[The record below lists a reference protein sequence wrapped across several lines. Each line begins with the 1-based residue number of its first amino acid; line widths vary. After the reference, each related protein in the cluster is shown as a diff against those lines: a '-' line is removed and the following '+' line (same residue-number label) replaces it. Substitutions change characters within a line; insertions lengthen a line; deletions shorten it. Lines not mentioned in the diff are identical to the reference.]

1 VELAD
6 MSNSTEPLHRVA
18 SEERIKEAERER
30 IARDLH
36 DELGSRLTAIKM
48 AVAQLGQD
56 AASRDAT
63 AREQLQFADQ
73 LVDDA
78 IGAMHDIIDDLR
90 PAVLDLGLLAALEW
104 LARTYSRQTGI
115 PHRMLSE
122 NDLPDTLLE
131 PFQMISLYRIA
142 REALHNASRHAH
154 ARHVD
159 IGLFHTP
166 GQLVM
171 EIIDDGVGLCAGNID
186 SSADPAKRTESSGIR
201 GMHHRAE
208 SIGAS
213 LTLEAVAQGGLKLR
227 VVLPVLSA
235 TNLIK

>member
-1 VELAD
+1 
-6 MSNSTEPLHRVA
+6 MSSPTEPVHRVA
-18 SEERIKEAERER
+18 SSEERIKEAERER

-56 AASRDAT
+56 AASRDAS

-104 LARTYSRQTGI
+104 LARTYARQTGI

-122 NDLPDTLLE
+122 NDLPDALLD

-159 IGLFHTP
+159 ISLVHGP

-171 EIIDDGVGLCAGNID
+171 EIIDDGVGIPA
-186 SSADPAKRTESSGIR
+186 SADPAKRTESSGIR

-213 LTLEAVAQGGLKLR
+213 LTLESVAQGGLKLR
-227 VVLPVLSA
+227 VVLPVLSP

>member
-1 VELAD
+1 

-18 SEERIKEAERER
+18 SSEERIKEAERER

-56 AASRDAT
+56 AASRDAA

-159 IGLFHTP
+159 ISLFHTP

-171 EIIDDGVGLCAGNID
+171 EIIDDGVGLSTNRSNSDG
-186 SSADPAKRTESSGIR
+186 SADPAKRTASSGIR

>member
-1 VELAD
+1 
-6 MSNSTEPLHRVA
+6 MSSPTEPVHRVA
-18 SEERIKEAERER
+18 SSEERIKEAERER

-56 AASRDAT
+56 AASRDAS

-78 IGAMHDIIDDLR
+78 IGAMHDLIDDLR

-104 LARTYSRQTGI
+104 LARTHSRQTGV

-122 NDLPDTLLE
+122 SDLPDALLD

-159 IGLFHTP
+159 ISLVHVS

-171 EIIDDGVGLCAGNID
+171 EITDDGVGIPA
-186 SSADPAKRTESSGIR
+186 SVDPAKRTESSGIR
-201 GMHHRAE
+201 GMHHRAA

-235 TNLIK
+235 TNLIE